1 MPRRMRQI
9 GRAIAVIT
17 RLGRR
22 RCKNLGFV
30 SLASSRKRRGS
41 FLPTLEEC
49 PALSRVSHSM
59 ARHFLL
65 TDEQAYVGLWA
76 SIRI

>member
-1 MPRRMRQI
+1 MRQI

-22 RCKNLGFV
+22 RCKNVGFV

-49 PALSRVSHSM
+49 PA
-59 ARHFLL
+59 
-65 TDEQAYVGLWA
+65 
-76 SIRI
+76 